1 MDFPIN
7 NDGSFHSFL
16 YVYQR
21 VNLESGQLDPQQAK
35 RLQVSRLYA
44 ARRGRSIRQLR
55 MPQLPLLLSVWRCLG
70 CTNEPA
76 GYLQVWRLITEMAIS
91 LGFLQFFK
99 HDFPCMKKMD
109 ASASFSAGGLE
120 RWMPMAMGKW
130 TLRTWICAPSAVS
143 AYLETYLETIQF
155 HQFPQPIDVPRWSRC
170 KKTQRR

>member
-1 MDFPIN
+1 
-7 NDGSFHSFL
+7 
-16 YVYQR
+16 
-21 VNLESGQLDPQQAK
+21 
-35 RLQVSRLYA
+35 
-44 ARRGRSIRQLR
+44 
-55 MPQLPLLLSVWRCLG
+55 
-70 CTNEPA
+70 
-76 GYLQVWRLITEMAIS
+76 MAIS

-155 HQFPQPIDVPRWSRC
+155 PNFHSQLMCQDDQDV
-170 KKTQRR
+170 KKNTKALRTIGSCWFLGKFLVVFCGVSDV